1 MSGSAGA
8 GKAGPGR
15 TRWLDTL
22 SAMATQRPPRPS
34 GRSRSDRR
42 HIPTAA
48 AEEAPA
54 ELVLADNR
62 KARFNYAI
70 DRKLEAGIALTGTEI
85 KSVRAGRTNLSDGYA
100 KIDRGQVW
108 LRNVHI
114 APWQNAIGF
123 EEHDPTRPR
132 KLLLHRDEI
141 TGLTG
146 AVSQQGYTLVP
157 LRLYIK
163 HGVAKVELGL
173 AKGKR
178 RYDKRQTIKERETRR
193 EMEAAI
199 KRRVG
204 RGPGRGEG

>member
-1 MSGSAGA
+1 M
-8 GKAGPGR
+8 
-15 TRWLDTL
+15 
-22 SAMATQRPPRPS
+22 PS
-34 GRSRSDRR
+34 RKIDA
-42 HIPTAA
+42 P
-48 AEEAPA
+48 PA
-54 ELVLADNR
+54 EPAREVQLAENR
-62 KARFNYAI
+62 KAHFDYQIER
-70 DRKLEAGIALTGTEI
+70 RLEAGIALRGTEI
-85 KSVRAGRTNLSDGYA
+85 KSLRAGHANLRDGYA
-100 KIDRGQVW
+100 RVENGEVW

-114 APWQNAIGF
+114 APWQNAVGF

-146 AVSQQGYTLVP
+146 SVSQQGYTLVP

-204 RGPGRGEG
+204 RGPGRTES